1 MTDEQG
7 KLLCYVV
14 DNSQEMIVSFDEQ
27 GCINNVNDRT
37 CELTG
42 YSRKEL
48 YGMYI
53 GEPPKFD
60 DTHHRAVYHQIL

>member
-27 GCINNVNDRT
+27 GYIEHVNERT
-37 CELTG
+37 RALTG
-42 YSRKEL
+42 YTNEELQGMFIGEL
-48 YGMYI
+48 YK
-53 GEPPKFD
+53 EVF
-60 DTHHRAVYHQIL
+60 L